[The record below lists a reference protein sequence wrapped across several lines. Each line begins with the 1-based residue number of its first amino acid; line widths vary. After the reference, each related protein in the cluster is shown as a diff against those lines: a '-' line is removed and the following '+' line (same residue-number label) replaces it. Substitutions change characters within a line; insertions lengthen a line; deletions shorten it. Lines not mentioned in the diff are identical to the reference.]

1 MLRCRNEGKAH
12 LQTRLLTHSPH
23 AALPAGRSALSHLR
37 TAKEMKEKHFS
48 GVFQHFSGNASLFT
62 CLIVTLLW
70 LLCLLQ
76 YLLTFHSL
84 KIICF
89 RFWLTTAK
97 YNHVQKRWSMKD
109 KTDARKV
116 SASII
121 WKSISYCND
130 WCVCW
135 KTVLN
140 LGRFIK
146 VKDSRSPLNFW
157 KMVIKSL

>member
-1 MLRCRNEGKAH
+1 MFAS
-12 LQTRLLTHSPH
+12 RL
-23 AALPAGRSALSHLR
+23 
-37 TAKEMKEKHFS
+37 KEMKEKHFS
-48 GVFQHFSGNASLFT
+48 GKGRHFLGISHHFWGKASLFT

-89 RFWLTTAK
+89 LFWLTTAK
-97 YNHVQKRWSMKD
+97 YNQVQKRWSMKD

-121 WKSISYCND
+121 WKSISYCID

-146 VKDSRSPLNFW
+146 VKDSRSPLTFW